1 MNLNQG
7 KNKKIFLL
15 RGQKRRILFS
25 FLCND
30 KCDWNLQQLWIADW
44 TPAEMEDV
52 MVTDDRGDRKTDASG
67 EIRPFGL
74 RDKIGYMFGDFGND
88 FSFIFASNYLMVFYT
103 KVLGLSG
110 FVVGLLFLGARFV
123 DAFTD
128 VTMGRIV
135 DYMRPAGDGR
145 FRCWIRRM
153 CVPVAVASSVM
164 YLYFVRDWV
173 YWAKL
178 VYVIFTYLLWSSFCY
193 TAINIPYG
201 SMASVISPDV
211 KDRASLSTFRSI
223 GASLAGLVI
232 GVLVPLI
239 VYETDLEGNQVVRPV
254 NFTVTAFV
262 FGILAVGC
270 YVLCYLLC
278 QERVVFAKKEGKKES
293 VWSMLAGLGKNR
305 PLLALVCAALV
316 LLLATLLSQTMNNY
330 LFLDYFKNAKALSVV
345 NVVGIGGTLLLA
357 PFISVIVSRI
367 GKKEAGAA
375 GMLLAGVVYVILFFL
390 QVKSILLFMVL
401 FFLGTLGTG
410 LFNLIIW
417 AFITDI
423 IDYQEIATGRR
434 EDGTVYAVYSFARK
448 VGQALAGGL
457 GGFVLTAIGYISEA
471 PAQTWEVSRRI
482 YMVATLVPGICYL
495 AVFLIVQ
502 FAYPLTRG
510 EVEKNTAI
518 LRNKRQEQAGEA
530 GIQRDEKST

>member
-1 MNLNQG
+1 MSADDESSEG
-7 KNKKIFLL
+7 ISHIISRL
-15 RGQKRRILFS
+15 RKGVGIYMSSITDERGNVK
-25 FLCND
+25 
-30 KCDWNLQQLWIADW
+30 
-44 TPAEMEDV
+44 TEDGGSV
-52 MVTDDRGDRKTDASG
+52 
-67 EIRPFGL
+67 RPFGI

-135 DYMRPAGDGR
+135 DNMQPARDGR
-145 FRCWIRRM
+145 FRAWIRRM
-153 CVPVAVASSVM
+153 CIPVAAASSLM
-164 YLYFVRDWV
+164 YLYFVRDWA

-178 VYVIFTYLLWSSFCY
+178 AYVIFTYLLWSSFCY

-239 VYETDLEGNQVVRPV
+239 VYETDIEGNQVVKPV
-254 NFTVTAFV
+254 SFTVTAFV
-262 FGILAVGC
+262 FGVLAVGC
-270 YVLCYLLC
+270 YVLCYSLC
-278 QERVVFAKKEGKKES
+278 RERVFFKKKAGKGES
-293 VWSMLAGLGKNR
+293 AGEMLKGLGRNR

-316 LLLATLLSQTMNNY
+316 LLLATLMGQTMNNY
-330 LFLDYFKNAKALSVV
+330 LFLDYFKNARALSAV

-357 PFISVIVSRI
+357 PFISVIVANF
-367 GKKEAGAA
+367 GKKEAGAV
-375 GMLLAGVVYVILFFL
+375 GMLVAGIVYLLLFFL
-390 QVKSILLFMVL
+390 RVKSIPLFMVL
-401 FFLGTLGTG
+401 LFLGTLGTG
-410 LFNLIIW
+410 LFNMIIW

-423 IDYQEIATGRR
+423 IDYQEITTGRR

-471 PAQTWEVSRRI
+471 ASQTEAVAQRI
-482 YMVATLVPGICYL
+482 YTVATLVPGVCYL
-495 AVFLIVQ
+495 VVFFIIQ
-502 FAYPLTRG
+502 FAYPLGRK

-518 LRNKRQEQAGEA
+518 LREKREQ
-530 GIQRDEKST
+530 TN

>member
-1 MNLNQG
+1 MSS
-7 KNKKIFLL
+7 I
-15 RGQKRRILFS
+15 I
-25 FLCND
+25 
-30 KCDWNLQQLWIADW
+30 
-44 TPAEMEDV
+44 
-52 MVTDDRGDRKTDASG
+52 DDRGNVKTEEAGSV
-67 EIRPFGL
+67 RPFGI

-88 FSFIFASNYLMVFYT
+88 FSFIFASNYLMIFYT

-135 DYMRPAGDGR
+135 DNMQPARDGR
-145 FRCWIRRM
+145 FRAWIRRM
-153 CVPVAVASSVM
+153 CIPVAVASSIM
-164 YLYFVRDWV
+164 YLYFVRDWA

-178 VYVIFTYLLWSSFCY
+178 AYVIFTYLLWSSFCY

-232 GVLVPLI
+232 GVLVPLV
-239 VYETDLEGNQVVRPV
+239 VYETDLEGNQIVKPV
-254 NFTVTAFV
+254 SFTVTAFV
-262 FGILAVGC
+262 FGVLAVGC
-270 YVLCYLLC
+270 YALCYSLC
-278 QERVVFAKKEGKKES
+278 RERVFFEKKAGKGES
-293 VWSMLAGLGKNR
+293 AGEMLKGLWGNK

-316 LLLATLLSQTMNNY
+316 LLLATLMGQTMNNY
-330 LFLDYFKNAKALSVV
+330 LFLDYFKNAKALSAV
-345 NVVGIGGTLLLA
+345 NVVSIGGTLLLA
-357 PFISVIVSRI
+357 PFISAIVANF
-367 GKKEAGAA
+367 GKKEAGAV
-375 GMLLAGVVYVILFFL
+375 GMLAAGIVYLVLFFL
-390 QVKSILLFMVL
+390 RVQSIPLFMVL
-401 FFLGTLGTG
+401 LFLGTLGTG
-410 LFNLIIW
+410 LFNMIIW

-471 PAQTWEVSRRI
+471 PSQTEAVAQRI
-482 YMVATLVPGICYL
+482 YTVATLVPGVCYL
-495 AVFLIVQ
+495 VVFLIIQ
-502 FAYPLTRG
+502 FAYPLGRK

-518 LRNKRQEQAGEA
+518 LREKREQANYTHG
-530 GIQRDEKST
+530 R